1 VECQCRKLISFY
13 RSSNQRSSKAYMK
26 ETIQHKNLILDVH
39 LKQHKQKL
47 HKIQMQEFSGLK
59 SGEHLTF
66 WEKMIEGNWEGS

>member
-1 VECQCRKLISFY
+1 
-13 RSSNQRSSKAYMK
+13 MK